1 MAVSLMQD
9 PPGGSS
15 LKVIE
20 AVRQGWQ
27 AFAQAPWVFI
37 GFTLLAG
44 VLSSLCSLIQ
54 GRVDTDE
61 AAVLTTVQLVRVVV
75 GSILSVLVSLWSTT
89 GLIRGAWSALAGGK
103 PSLGLFLRWDGQASW
118 RLFRNGLVLGILFA
132 AVLVVAAL
140 VGVAAARLNQ
150 VLAVLPFLVAF
161 AMLIYLAVNQ
171 KFMAQIALLQGLGP
185 IESIA
190 RGRTLLDPQWGSV
203 LLLALVEFA
212 IALVGLLACFVGLL
226 VAVPVIL
233 CTSTAA
239 YRQVFGSEDLTGLLA
254 EPGL

>member
-20 AVRQGWQ
+20 AVKEGWQ
-27 AFAQAPWVFI
+27 AFARSPWVFI

-54 GRVDTDE
+54 GQVDTDE
-61 AAVLTTVQLVRVVV
+61 AAAVSALQLVRLVV
-75 GSILSVLVSLWSTT
+75 GSILSMLVSLWSTT
-89 GLIRGAWSALAGGK
+89 GLVRGAWSALAGGS
-103 PSLGLFLRWDGQASW
+103 PSFGTVIRWDGQASW

-132 AVLVVAAL
+132 VVLVVAAL
-140 VGVAAARLNQ
+140 VGVAAAQLNQ

-161 AMLIYLAVNQ
+161 GVLIYLAVNQ
-171 KFMAQIALLQGLGP
+171 KFMAQIALLEGLGP
-185 IESIA
+185 IDSIT

-212 IALVGLLACFVGLL
+212 ILLVGLLACFVGLL
-226 VAVPVIL
+226 VAVPLIL

-239 YRQVFGSEDLTGLLA
+239 YRQVFGSEDLTGLLG
-254 EPGL
+254 EPAP

>member
-1 MAVSLMQD
+1 MAVSLMKD

-15 LKVIE
+15 LQVIE
-20 AVRQGWQ
+20 AVKQGWQ
-27 AFAQAPWVFI
+27 AFARAPWVFI

-44 VLSSLCSLIQ
+44 VLSSVCSLIQ
-54 GRVDTDE
+54 GRVDADE
-61 AAVLTTVQLVRVVV
+61 FTLVTGVQLIRLVV

-89 GLIRGAWSALAGGK
+89 GLVRGAWSALAGGK
-103 PSLGLFLRWDGQASW
+103 PALGTFTRWDGRASW
-118 RLFRNGLVLGILFA
+118 RLFRNGLVLGILIA
-132 AVLVVAAL
+132 AILVVAAL
-140 VGVAAARLNQ
+140 VGVAAAQLNQ
-150 VLAVLPFLVAF
+150 VLAVLPFLAAF
-161 AMLIYLAVNQ
+161 TVVIYLAVNQ
-171 KFMAQIALLQGLGP
+171 KFMAQIALLEGAGP

-203 LLLALVEFA
+203 LLLALVEFG
-212 IALVGLLACFVGLL
+212 IALLGLLACFVGLL

>member
-1 MAVSLMQD
+1 MAVSLMKD

-15 LKVIE
+15 LQVIE
-20 AVRQGWQ
+20 AVKQGWQ
-27 AFAQAPWVFI
+27 AFARAPWVFI

-44 VLSSLCSLIQ
+44 VLSSVCSLIQ
-54 GRVDTDE
+54 GRVDADE
-61 AAVLTTVQLVRVVV
+61 ITLVTGVQLIRLVV

-89 GLIRGAWSALAGGK
+89 GLVRGAWSALAGGK
-103 PSLGLFLRWDGQASW
+103 PALGTFTRWDGRASW
-118 RLFRNGLVLGILFA
+118 RLFRNGLVLGILIA
-132 AVLVVAAL
+132 AILVVAAL
-140 VGVAAARLNQ
+140 VGVAAAQLNQ
-150 VLAVLPFLVAF
+150 VLAVLPFLAAF
-161 AMLIYLAVNQ
+161 TVVIYLAVNQ
-171 KFMAQIALLQGLGP
+171 KFMAQIALLEGAGP

-203 LLLALVEFA
+203 LLLALVEFG
-212 IALVGLLACFVGLL
+212 IALLGLLACFVGLL

>member
-1 MAVSLMQD
+1 MTISPVPSPQGCASLQ
-9 PPGGSS
+9 
-15 LKVIE
+15 VIE

-27 AFAQAPWVFI
+27 AFARAPWVFI

-54 GRVDTDE
+54 GRVDSDE
-61 AAVLTTVQLVRVVV
+61 AAVVTTVQLVRMLV

-103 PSLGLFLRWDGQASW
+103 PTLGTFIRWDGAASW

-140 VGVAAARLNQ
+140 VGVAAAQLNQ

-161 AMLIYLAVNQ
+161 AVLIYLAVNQ
-171 KFMAQIALLQGLGP
+171 KFMAQIALLEGLGP

-203 LLLALVEFA
+203 LLLALAEFA
-212 IALVGLLACFVGLL
+212 IALLGLLACVVGLL

-239 YRQVFGSEDLTGLLA
+239 YRQVFGSEDLTGLLVA
-254 EPGL
+254 S

>member
-1 MAVSLMQD
+1 MAVSLMKD

-15 LKVIE
+15 LQVIE
-20 AVRQGWQ
+20 AVKQGWQ
-27 AFAQAPWVFI
+27 AFARAPWVFI

-44 VLSSLCSLIQ
+44 VLSSVCSLIQ
-54 GRVDTDE
+54 GRVDADE
-61 AAVLTTVQLVRVVV
+61 FTLVTGVQLIRLVV

-89 GLIRGAWSALAGGK
+89 GLVRGAWSALAGGK
-103 PSLGLFLRWDGQASW
+103 PALGTFTRWDGRASW
-118 RLFRNGLVLGILFA
+118 RLFRNGLVLGILIA
-132 AVLVVAAL
+132 AILVVAAL
-140 VGVAAARLNQ
+140 VGVAAAQLNQ
-150 VLAVLPFLVAF
+150 VLAVLPFLAAF
-161 AMLIYLAVNQ
+161 TMVIYLAVNQ
-171 KFMAQIALLQGLGP
+171 KFMAQIALLEGAGP

-203 LLLALVEFA
+203 LLLALVEFG
-212 IALVGLLACFVGLL
+212 IALLGLLACFVGLL